1 MKPKNEV
8 KVESKLGRPSKS
20 VPKIDATAEEIA
32 ERIFANAKP
41 PDPSIRV
48 RNKSEK

>member
-8 KVESKLGRPSKS
+8 KVESKPGRPSKPI
-20 VPKIDATAEEIA
+20 PKIDATAEGIA
-32 ERIFANAKP
+32 ERIFANAKL

-48 RNKSEK
+48 RNKPEK